1 MRHVLGVAMVAV
13 LAGGA
18 HAESS
23 ITRDK
28 AIRLDREA
36 RELARAHRWAEACS
50 KFEASLQTEP
60 TLDRRF
66 ELADCY
72 VHIGRLVGAWRLY
85 REVSE
90 LAERDDDGLRY
101 KRAKR
106 QADDLEPRVPR
117 LVLETPASP
126 PAGFVVTRDGTPVD
140 PHAPGQV
147 IYVDPGTYEIVAAAP
162 HFDPFKQSVTL
173 DEGQVQTLAIPD
185 LTATFV
191 PPGGLSRTRKV
202 VALGAVAAG
211 AAAIGAGLLFGWRA
225 SSAYSDAKKLC
236 GTDLV
241 CAPPDYDR
249 GKELTADARWRA
261 NASTAFI
268 VVGSAAIIAGVAVRF
283 TAPRSQ
289 ESASARIVPV
299 ASDRGAGLA
308 LLGRF

>member
-1 MRHVLGVAMVAV
+1 MRYVLGVVMMAV
-13 LAGGA
+13 LASGA

-28 AIRLDREA
+28 AAQLAREA
-36 RELARAHRWAEACS
+36 RELARANRSAEACS
-50 KFEASLQTEP
+50 KFEASLRTEP

-72 VHIGRLVGAWRLY
+72 EHIGRLVSAWQLY
-85 REVSE
+85 REASE

-101 KRAKR
+101 RRAKR
-106 QADDLEPRVPR
+106 QADDLEPRVPK
-117 LVLETPASP
+117 LVLKTPVSP

-140 PHAPGQV
+140 PHALGQV

-162 HFDPFKQSVTL
+162 HFDACKLSVTL

-191 PPGGLSRTRKV
+191 PPGGLSRTRKY
-202 VALGAVAAG
+202 VAISAGAAG
-211 AAAIGAGLLFGWRA
+211 VAAIGAGLLFGWKA

-236 GTDLV
+236 GSDLA
-241 CAPPDYDR
+241 CAPTDYDR

-261 NASTAFI
+261 NASTVFI
-268 VVGSAAIIAGVAVRF
+268 VVGGAAILAGVAVRL
-283 TAPRSQ
+283 TAPHRE
-289 ESASARIVPV
+289 ESATARIVPV
-299 ASDRGAGLA
+299 AGARGTGLA
-308 LLGRF
+308 LVGRF